1 MHRTLGPRASL
12 LQVTLG
18 IITFPGQFASSH
30 SNSLAE
36 MGKARVKCLSQ
47 EHNIT
52 TLPVSYPDLLRRNPI
67 FSSPPAK
74 RQGALTLKQ
83 AIILKT

>member
-18 IITFPGQFASSH
+18 IITFPGQLASSH

-36 MGKARVKCLSQ
+36 MGEARVKCLSQ
-47 EHNIT
+47 EHSIM
-52 TLPVSYPDLLRRNPI
+52 TLPGLVSRLVAPESNLLV
-67 FSSPPAK
+67 SPC
-74 RQGALTLKQ
+74 
-83 AIILKT
+83 

>member
-36 MGKARVKCLSQ
+36 IGKARVKCLSQ
-47 EHNIT
+47 EHNIM
-52 TLPVSYPDLLRRNPI
+52 TLPGLVSRLLAPESNPLV
-67 FSSPPAK
+67 SP
-74 RQGALTLKQ
+74 R
-83 AIILKT
+83 